1 MMGSVASIHVHDDA
15 PVELIDVVIAEVL
28 AELGN
33 YEAMFSTFRGSSEI
47 SRINRKELHVLDAS
61 KEVVDVLDACFFLE
75 GASDGAFSAR
85 RNDGSLDLA
94 GFVKGWAV
102 ERAARHLDAA
112 GLKHW
117 YVSLGG
123 DMQMGD
129 PPPHSHL
136 QEGWKVGI
144 AHPVRPGEIVA
155 ALAMQRGAVATSG
168 SAERG
173 QHIID
178 PRDGTSSE
186 YWSSVT
192 VTGPSLTWADS
203 FATTACV
210 IGAEGLAWV
219 HQFEGYAAM
228 GVRRDGA
235 LVTVQR

>member
-1 MMGSVASIHVHDDA
+1 MMGSVVSIHVHDGA

-33 YEAMFSTFRGSSEI
+33 YEAMFSTFRANSEI
-47 SRINRKELHVLDAS
+47 SRVNRKELHVLDAS

-75 GASDGAFSAR
+75 AASGGAFSSR
-85 RNDGSLDLA
+85 RVDGTLDPA

-102 ERAARHLDAA
+102 ERAARRLDIA

-136 QEGWKVGI
+136 RDGWKVGI
-144 AHPVRPGEIVA
+144 ADPVRPGKVVA
-155 ALAMQRGAVATSG
+155 ALSMQRGAVATSG
-168 SAERG
+168 TAERG
-173 QHIID
+173 QHLVD
-178 PRDGTSSE
+178 PRDGTASE

-192 VTGPSLTWADS
+192 VTGPSLTWADA

-210 IGAEGLAWV
+210 IGSEGLDWV
-219 HQFEGYAAM
+219 HRFEGYAAM
-228 GVRRDGA
+228 GVRPDGT
-235 LVTVQR
+235 LVTVRR